1 MKARDIMTTEVISV
15 YPDTKIADA
24 ARLLL
29 EKHLNGLPVI
39 DPDGK
44 LVGIICQSDLIF
56 QQKKIPVPTVFTF
69 LDGLF
74 PLTSY
79 KDMEKEV
86 KKIAAAT
93 VSEAMAPS
101 PFTVGPDT
109 SLEDIATIMVRNNI
123 HTLPV
128 VEGDRVVGIIGKE
141 DVLRTLMPDA
151 S

>member
-1 MKARDIMTTEVISV
+1 MNAKDIMTTNVISV
-15 YPDTKIADA
+15 FPDTKIAEA
-24 ARLLL
+24 AKLLL

-39 DPDGK
+39 DHDGT

-56 QQKKIPVPTVFTF
+56 QQKKIPLPTVFTF

-101 PFTVGPDT
+101 PYTVEPET
-109 SLEDIATIMVRNNI
+109 SLEDIATMMVRHNI

-128 VEGDRVVGIIGKE
+128 VEGGRVVGVIGKE
-141 DVLRTLMPDA
+141 DVLRTLMPEA

>member
-24 ARLLL
+24 AKLLL

-39 DPDGK
+39 DHDGS

-56 QQKKIPVPTVFTF
+56 QQKNIPLPTVFTF
-69 LDGLF
+69 LDGLI

-93 VSEAMAPS
+93 VKDAMAPS

-109 SLEDIATIMVRNNI
+109 SLEDIATLMVKHNV

-128 VEGDRVVGIIGKE
+128 VDGSRVVGVIGKE
-141 DVLRTLMPDA
+141 DVLRTLMPD
-151 S
+151 SL

>member
-1 MKARDIMTTEVISV
+1 MKAKDIMTTSVITV
-15 YPDTKIADA
+15 YPETKIADA
-24 ARLLL
+24 AKVLL

-39 DPDGK
+39 DHDGN

-86 KKIAAAT
+86 NKIAAAT
-93 VSEAMAPS
+93 VKDAMARS
-101 PFTVGPDT
+101 PFTVDPDA
-109 SLEDIATIMVRNNI
+109 SLEDIATMMVRHNV

-128 VEGDRVVGIIGKE
+128 VEGKRVVGVIGKE
-141 DVLRTLMPDA
+141 DVLRTLMPE

>member
-1 MKARDIMTTEVISV
+1 MKAKDIMTTEVISV
-15 YPDTKIADA
+15 YPETRIADA
-24 ARLLL
+24 AKLLL
-29 EKHLNGLPVI
+29 ERHLNGLPVI
-39 DPDGK
+39 DHEGN

-79 KDMEKEV
+79 KDLEKEV
-86 KKIAAAT
+86 GKIAAAA
-93 VSEAMAPS
+93 VKDAMVPS
-101 PFTVGPDT
+101 PITVEPDT
-109 SLEDIATIMVRNNI
+109 SLEDIATIMVRHNI

-128 VEGDRVVGIIGKE
+128 VEGDRVVGVIGKE
-141 DVLRTLMPDA
+141 DVLRTLMPE

>member
-1 MKARDIMTTEVISV
+1 MNAKDIMTTEVISV
-15 YPDTKIADA
+15 YSDTKIADA
-24 ARLLL
+24 AKLLL

-39 DPDGK
+39 DHEGR

-93 VSEAMAPS
+93 VSEAMVSS
-101 PFTVGPDT
+101 PFTVEPET
-109 SLEDIATIMVRNNI
+109 SLEDIATMMVRHNI

-128 VEGDRVVGIIGKE
+128 VEGDRVVGVIGKE

>member
-1 MKARDIMTTEVISV
+1 MKAKDIMTTEVISV
-15 YPDTKIADA
+15 YPETRIADA
-24 ARLLL
+24 AKLLL
-29 EKHLNGLPVI
+29 ERHLNGLPVI
-39 DPDGK
+39 DHEGN

-79 KDMEKEV
+79 KDLEKEV
-86 KKIAAAT
+86 GKIAAAA
-93 VSEAMAPS
+93 VKDAMVPS
-101 PFTVGPDT
+101 PITVEPDT
-109 SLEDIATIMVRNNI
+109 SLEDIATIMVRYNI

-128 VEGDRVVGIIGKE
+128 VEGDRVVGVIGKE
-141 DVLRTLMPDA
+141 DVLRTLMPE

>member
-1 MKARDIMTTEVISV
+1 MKAKDIMTRDVISV
-15 YPDTKIADA
+15 SPETGIGDA
-24 ARLLL
+24 AKLLL

-39 DPDGK
+39 DGGK

-69 LDGLF
+69 MDGLF

-101 PFTVGPDT
+101 TCRPPW
-109 SLEDIATIMVRNNI
+109 LETI
-123 HTLPV
+123 TPS
-128 VEGDRVVGIIGKE
+128 
-141 DVLRTLMPDA
+141 MP
-151 S
+151 

>member
-1 MKARDIMTTEVISV
+1 MKAKDLMTTRVISV
-15 YPDTKIADA
+15 YPETRIAEA
-24 ARLLL
+24 AKLLL
-29 EKHLNGLPVI
+29 EKHLNGLPVV
-39 DPDGK
+39 DHDGR

-86 KKIAAAT
+86 KKIAAAE
-93 VSEAMAPS
+93 VKDAMAPS
-101 PFTVGPDT
+101 PYTVGPDT
-109 SLEDIATIMVRNNI
+109 SLEDIATLMVRHNV

-128 VEGDRVVGIIGKE
+128 VEGDRVVGVIGKE
-141 DVLRTLMPDA
+141 DVLKTLMPED

>member
-1 MKARDIMTTEVISV
+1 MKAKDIMTKDVISV

-24 ARLLL
+24 AKLLL
-29 EKHLNGLPVI
+29 QKHLNGLPVV
-39 DPDGK
+39 DHDGN

-86 KKIAAAT
+86 KKIAAAS
-93 VSEAMAPS
+93 VSEAMASS
-101 PFTVGPDT
+101 PYTVEPDT
-109 SLEDIATIMVRNNI
+109 SLEDIATLMVRHNV

-128 VEGDRVVGIIGKE
+128 VAGNKVVGVIGKE
-141 DVLRTLMPDA
+141 DVLRTLMTESP
-151 S
+151 

>member
-1 MKARDIMTTEVISV
+1 MKAKDIMTRQVISV
-15 YPDTKIADA
+15 YPETKIADA
-24 ARLLL
+24 AKLLL

-39 DPDGK
+39 DHDGN

-86 KKIAAAT
+86 KKIAAAD
-93 VSEAMAPS
+93 VKDAMAPS
-101 PFTVGPDT
+101 PFTVKPDT
-109 SLEDIATIMVRNNI
+109 SLEDIATIMVRHNV

-128 VEGDRVVGIIGKE
+128 VEENRVVGVIGKE
-141 DVLRTLMPDA
+141 DVLRTLMTEA